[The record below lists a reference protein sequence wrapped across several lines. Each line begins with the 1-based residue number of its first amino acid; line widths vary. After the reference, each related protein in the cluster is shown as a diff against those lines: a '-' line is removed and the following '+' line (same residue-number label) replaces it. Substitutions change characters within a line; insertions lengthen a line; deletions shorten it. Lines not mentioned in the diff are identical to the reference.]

1 MRPPGCNL
9 FSAGSP
15 RGVRIAPV
23 SEFSCAI
30 RSCTPRRD
38 CLGTFR
44 EYPGRKRW
52 MHFVATGVADD
63 ARSDGLGL
71 ALDQFAWIA
80 RRLSSSCVASARR
93 QRGGISLALCFSR
106 RPSSPAT
113 DSFAT
118 PRAGDLPGSV
128 QQCVDGIRGAR
139 FRAVRRN
146 RAPRRVGRSEAE
158 VPEAR
163 R

>member
-9 FSAGSP
+9 FSAGSLRGSELLRCRSFHADQKMHAASRLP
-15 RGVRIAPV
+15 RY
-23 SEFSCAI
+23 FSKISRAEA
-30 RSCTPRRD
+30 
-38 CLGTFR
+38 LGA
-44 EYPGRKRW
+44 
-52 MHFVATGVADD
+52 FVARGVADD
-63 ARSDGLGL
+63 ARPDGLGL
-71 ALDQFAWIA
+71 ALDQFAGIA

-128 QQCVDGIRGAR
+128 QQCVDGIRGAP